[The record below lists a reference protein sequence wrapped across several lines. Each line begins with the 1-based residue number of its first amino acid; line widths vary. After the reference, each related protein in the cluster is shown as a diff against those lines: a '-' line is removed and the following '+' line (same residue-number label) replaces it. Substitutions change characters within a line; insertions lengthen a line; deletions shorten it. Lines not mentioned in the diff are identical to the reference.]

1 MKLYY
6 SPGACSLA
14 PHIIMREIG
23 LDIELVKVDLHTK
36 ITEDGDDFFAVSP
49 LGRVPALQI
58 NPQDTLTESVAVLQY
73 LSDQN
78 PDKNLAPKN
87 GTLARARL
95 QEILNFLTSDL
106 HPAFGPL
113 FAPSSDSEKQKAVEK
128 IELKF
133 NHINTFLAGK
143 TYLIEENFSIADA
156 YLYAIA
162 SWTFPTGLGMDKWP
176 NLATFFGR
184 VSERSSVMAAMQAEG
199 LTS

>member
-1 MKLYY
+1 MKLFY

-14 PHIIMREIG
+14 PHIIMRELSLG
-23 LDIELVKVDLHTK
+23 VELVKVDLHSK
-36 ITEDGDDFFAVSP
+36 LTEGGDDFFAVSP
-49 LGRVPALQI
+49 HGRVPALQI
-58 NPQDTLTESVAVLQY
+58 TPQDTLTESVAVLQY

-113 FAPSSDSEKQKAVEK
+113 FAPSSDSDKQKAFEK
-128 IELKF
+128 IDVKF
-133 NHINTFLAGK
+133 NYINTFLAGK
-143 TYLIEENFSIADA
+143 TFLIEEQFSIADA

-176 NLATFFGR
+176 NLAAFFGR
-184 VSERSSVMAAMQAEG
+184 VSERKSVMAAMQAEG
-199 LTS
+199 LTG